1 MSDAATQWMVD
12 HLQNH
17 LNILENSGFDYAT
30 QVEGMDV
37 SRRII
42 ERVLP
47 DEPFN
52 VDVYDE
58 GWKWQARTF
67 ISKALGVLRNQAELL
82 EFLGPGGPSMQ
93 ADRLHPV
100 VWGAA
105 AELWKIEHFRAA
117 VARAATFLNAHIQD
131 KSTRTDVSDKELMTQ
146 VFSDH
151 APKADQPRLRW
162 SGAGSLQTRKA
173 MGSGLLAY
181 AQGIS
186 LAIRNPATHET
197 QEMPRQMAFEQLTAL
212 SLLARWV
219 DECQLAQA
227 EDGA

>member
-1 MSDAATQWMVD
+1 MLRHSGWWITCKIISTSLRTVDSTTQRKSRAWTSAAGSLNEYYQMSRSMLMCTTRDG
-12 HLQNH
+12 
-17 LNILENSGFDYAT
+17 SGKL
-30 QVEGMDV
+30 VPL
-37 SRRII
+37 SRRRL
-42 ERVLP
+42 EYCGTRR
-47 DEPFN
+47 N
-52 VDVYDE
+52 CSNSS
-58 GWKWQARTF
+58 AR
-67 ISKALGVLRNQAELL
+67 AGLRCKLIG
-82 EFLGPGGPSMQ
+82 FT
-93 ADRLHPV
+93 RLSG
-100 VWGAA
+100 GAA